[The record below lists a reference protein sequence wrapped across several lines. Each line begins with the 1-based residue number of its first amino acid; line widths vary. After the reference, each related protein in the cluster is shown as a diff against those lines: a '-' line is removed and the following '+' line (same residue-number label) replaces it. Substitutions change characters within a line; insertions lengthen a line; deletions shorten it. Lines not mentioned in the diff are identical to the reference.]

1 MPTWLIAIFELFGGL
16 ALFLYG
22 MNVMSNS
29 LEKRSGGK
37 LTKGLRKATSNP
49 IKGLILGAGITIA
62 VQSSSAVTVML
73 VGLVNSGVME
83 LYQTVGV
90 IFGADI
96 GTTLTVWILTLLG
109 IDGDSFFVTLLKPST
124 FTPLVALVGVL
135 MMMACKKQK
144 KKDIGV
150 ILIGFSVL
158 MYGMMMMS
166 DSMKPLTELDG
177 FQNLLTLMNEPS
189 FIVIAGALL
198 VSSLFT
204 GIIQSS
210 AAALGMLLALVN
222 TGVELPFFVAFP
234 LILGMN
240 IGTCMTAILSCF
252 GVGKDGKRVATVHVS
267 IKIIGAILFL
277 IGYFGLNAIFH
288 FNGLTY
294 MTMSGLSIA
303 LVHTVFNLLNTV
315 LLMPFSKQL
324 VKLAER
330 IVPDKEAKNEEIF
343 LDERLLNTPTV
354 AIQQCRSMT
363 VDMAIAARDNL
374 FSAMEMLKTY
384 DAGGVDDIN
393 AVEEQ
398 VDLREDRLGTY
409 LVKVSAKE
417 LSGRDSREVSRLLHS
432 IGDFERI
439 GDHAIN
445 VLGVA
450 TELFDKETNF
460 TDEAKAD
467 VAVLSNAIREIV
479 GLAVDAFL
487 KNDIEKAKLIEPL
500 EQVIDDL
507 IDEAKLRHVRRLQAG
522 KCTLKLGFVLSDL
535 LTDFERISDHCSN
548 VAACL
553 IQLEAHALDTHEYL
567 HQVKSEE
574 NESFMAEYNAFAEK
588 YSFTTT

>member
-1 MPTWLIAIFELFGGL
+1 MSVFKAILELFGGL

-29 LEKRSGGK
+29 LEKRSGSK
-37 LTKGLRKATSNP
+37 MAKGLRKVTSNP
-49 IKGLILGAGITIA
+49 VSSLLLGAGITVA

-83 LYQTVGV
+83 LSQTVGI
-90 IFGADI
+90 IFGSNI
-96 GTTLTVWILTLLG
+96 GTTLTAWILSLLG
-109 IDGDSFFVTLLKPST
+109 VDGDSNFFVAILNPRY
-124 FTPLVALVGVL
+124 FTPLVALIGVV
-135 MMMACKKQK
+135 MTMACKKQK

-150 ILIGFSVL
+150 ILIGFAVL
-158 MYGMMMMS
+158 MYGMIMMS
-166 DSMKPLTELDG
+166 DSMAPLTEEPAFMNFINMLKEPG
-177 FQNLLTLMNEPS
+177 FV
-189 FIVIAGALL
+189 VIIGALIG
-198 VSSLFT
+198 STLFT
-204 GIIQSS
+204 GVIQSS
-210 AAALGMLLALVN
+210 AAAIGMLQALVMAEN
-222 TGVELPFFVAFP
+222 VEIYFFVALP
-234 LILGMN
+234 LVLGQN

-252 GVGKDGKRVATVHVS
+252 GVGKEGKRVAAVHLS
-267 IKIIGAILFL
+267 IKIIGALIVLF
-277 IGYFGLNAIFH
+277 GYFALDAVFH
-288 FNGLTY
+288 FGLTNLK
-294 MTMSGLSIA
+294 MGVVSLA
-303 LVHTVFNLLNTV
+303 LLHTAFNLLNTV

-363 VDMAIAARDNL
+363 VDMAVAARDNL
-374 FSAMEMLKTY
+374 FSAMGMLIQY
-384 DAGGVDDIN
+384 DPSTVDELN

-450 TELFDKETNF
+450 TELFDKESEF
-460 TDEAKAD
+460 TAEGKAD
-467 VAVLSNAIREIV
+467 IAVLSEAIREIV
-479 GLAVDAFL
+479 GLAVDAFI
-487 KNDIEKAKLIEPL
+487 KNDTEIAKRIEPL

-548 VAACL
+548 IAACL
-553 IQLEAHALDTHEYL
+553 VQLEAHALDTHEYL

-574 NESFMAEYNAFAEK
+574 NESFMAEYNAFAKK
-588 YSFTTT
+588 YSFATT

>member
-1 MPTWLIAIFELFGGL
+1 MPTWLLAIFELFGGL

-29 LEKRSGGK
+29 LEKRSGGN
-37 LTKGLRKATSNP
+37 LTKGLRKVTANP
-49 IKGLILGAGITIA
+49 ISSLLLGAGITVA

-83 LYQTVGV
+83 LGQTVGI
-90 IFGADI
+90 IFGSNI
-96 GTTLTVWILTLLG
+96 GTTLTAWILSLLG
-109 IDGDSFFVTLLKPST
+109 VDGNNFFVVLLKPST
-124 FTPLVALVGVL
+124 FTPLVALAGVL
-135 MMMACKKQK
+135 MTMACKKQK
-144 KKDIGV
+144 QKDIGV
-150 ILIGFSVL
+150 ILVGFSVL
-158 MYGMMMMS
+158 MYGMIMMS
-166 DSMKPLTELDG
+166 DSMEPLTELNG
-177 FQNLLTLMNEPS
+177 FNNLLKMLEEPS
-189 FIVIAGALL
+189 FLVIIGALIA
-198 VSSLFT
+198 SSLFT
-204 GIIQSS
+204 GVIQSS
-210 AAALGMLLALVN
+210 AAAIGMLQALVL
-222 TGVELPFFVAFP
+222 VPDVKVYFFVALP
-234 LILGMN
+234 LVLGQN

-252 GVGKDGKRVATVHVS
+252 GVGKDGKRVAALHLS
-267 IKIIGAILFL
+267 IKIIGAVVVML
-277 IGYFGLNAIFH
+277 GYFGLDAIFH
-288 FNGLTY
+288 FQLTHLK
-294 MTMSGLSIA
+294 MNVLSLA
-303 LVHTVFNLLNTV
+303 LLHTAFNLLNTV

-330 IVPDKEAKNEEIF
+330 IVPDKEPKNEQF
-343 LDERLLNTPTV
+343 LLDERLLNTPTV
-354 AIQQCRSMT
+354 AVQQCGSMT

-384 DAGGVDDIN
+384 DADGVDDIN

-450 TELFDKETNF
+450 TELFDKETEF
-460 TDEAKAD
+460 TDEAKSD

-487 KNDIEKAKLIEPL
+487 KNDTEQAKLIEPL

-548 VAACL
+548 IAACL

-574 NESFMAEYNAFAEK
+574 NESFMEEYNAFAKK
-588 YSFTTT
+588 YSFATT

>member
-1 MPTWLIAIFELFGGL
+1 MPTWLLAIFELFGGL

-49 IKGLILGAGITIA
+49 IKGLLLGAGITIA

-109 IDGDSFFVTLLKPST
+109 IDGDNFFVTMLKPST
-124 FTPLVALVGVL
+124 FTPLVALIGVV

-150 ILIGFSVL
+150 ILVGFAVL
-158 MYGMMMMS
+158 MFGMMMMS
-166 DSMKPLTELDG
+166 ESMEPLTELEG
-177 FQNLLTLMNEPS
+177 FNTLLDLMAEPS
-189 FIVIAGALL
+189 FLVIVGALL

-210 AAALGMLLALVN
+210 AAALGILLAMVSAD
-222 TGVELPFFVAFP
+222 VSFPFFVAFP

-252 GVGKDGKRVATVHVS
+252 GVGKDGKRVAVVHTA
-267 IKIIGAILFL
+267 IKIVGAVVFLF
-277 IGYFGLNAIFH
+277 GYFGLDAIFH
-288 FNGLTY
+288 FKLTY
-294 MTMSGLSIA
+294 IPMSVLSIA
-303 LVHTVFNLLNTV
+303 LVHTAFNLFNTAI
-315 LLMPFSKQL
+315 LMPFSKQL
-324 VKLAER
+324 VRLAEK
-330 IVPDKEAKNEEIF
+330 IVPDKESLNEAF
-343 LDERLLNTPTV
+343 LLDERLLNTPTV

-384 DAGGVDDIN
+384 DADGVDDIN

-450 TELFDKETNF
+450 TELYDKEEAF
-460 TDEAKAD
+460 TAEAKRD
-467 VAVLSNAIREIV
+467 ITVLSEAIREIV
-479 GLAVDAFL
+479 GLAVESFV
-487 KNDIEKAKLIEPL
+487 KNDSEKAQKIEPL
-500 EQVIDDL
+500 EQVIDGL
-507 IDEAKLRHVRRLQAG
+507 IDEAKLRHIRRLQAG
-522 KCTLKLGFVLSDL
+522 KCTLQLGFVLSDL

-574 NESFMAEYNAFAEK
+574 NESFMAAYDDFAKK
-588 YSFTTT
+588 YSLGSI

>member
-1 MPTWLIAIFELFGGL
+1 MTAWLLPVFELFGGL

-49 IKGLILGAGITIA
+49 FKGLLLGAAITVA

-83 LYQTVGV
+83 LFQTVGV

-109 IDGDSFFVTLLKPST
+109 IDGDNFFVMLLKPST
-124 FTPLVALVGVL
+124 FTPLVALIGVV
-135 MMMACKKQK
+135 MTMACKKQK
-144 KKDIGV
+144 QKDIGV
-150 ILIGFSVL
+150 ILVGFAVL
-158 MYGMMMMS
+158 MYGMMAMS
-166 DSMKPLTELDG
+166 GSMEGLTELNG
-177 FQNLLTLMNEPS
+177 FDKLLEMMSEPS
-189 FIVIAGALL
+189 FVVIAGAFL
-198 VSSLFT
+198 VATLFT

-210 AAALGMLLALVN
+210 AAALGMLLAVVEA
-222 TGVELPFFVAFP
+222 GVDLPFFVAFP

-252 GVGKDGKRVATVHVS
+252 GVGKDGKRVAVIHVS
-267 IKIIGAILFL
+267 IKIVGAVVFLF
-277 IGYFGLNAIFH
+277 GYFGLNALFH
-288 FNGLTY
+288 FGLTTA
-294 MTMSGLSIA
+294 MMNGVTIA
-303 LVHTVFNLLNTV
+303 LVHTVFNLLNTA

-324 VKLAER
+324 VKLAEH
-330 IVPDKEAKNEEIF
+330 IVPDKDEKNEEIF

-374 FSAMEMLKTY
+374 FSAMDMLKTY
-384 DAGGVDDIN
+384 DAAGVDDIN

-450 TELFDKETNF
+450 TELFDKETEF
-460 TDEAKAD
+460 TDEGKAD
-467 VAVLSNAIREIV
+467 IAVLSDAIHEIV
-479 GLAVDAFL
+479 GLAVEAFI
-487 KNDIEKAKLIEPL
+487 KNDTEKAQLIEPL

-567 HQVKSEE
+567 HQVKSES

-588 YSFTTT
+588 YSLGAI

>member
-1 MPTWLIAIFELFGGL
+1 MKEALLSIFELFGGL

-49 IKGLILGAGITIA
+49 IKGLLLGAGITVA

-109 IDGDSFFVTLLKPST
+109 IDGDSNFFVLLLKPST
-124 FTPLVALVGVL
+124 FTPLVALIGVV

-144 KKDIGV
+144 QKDIGV
-150 ILIGFSVL
+150 ILVGFAVL
-158 MYGMMMMS
+158 MYGMMAMS
-166 DSMKPLTELDG
+166 GSMEGLTELKG
-177 FQNLLTLMNEPS
+177 FDKILEMMSEPS
-189 FIVIAGALL
+189 LPVIVGAFL
-198 VSSLFT
+198 VATLFT

-210 AAALGMLLALVN
+210 AAALGMLLAVVEA
-222 TGVELPFFVAFP
+222 GVDLPFFVAFP

-252 GVGKDGKRVATVHVS
+252 GVGKDGKRVAVIHVA
-267 IKIIGAILFL
+267 IKIVGAVVFLF
-277 IGYFGLNAIFH
+277 GYFGLNAIFH
-288 FNGLTY
+288 FGLTGA
-294 MTMSGLSIA
+294 TMNGVTIA
-303 LVHTVFNLLNTV
+303 LVHTVFNLLNTA

-324 VKLAER
+324 VRLAER
-330 IVPDKEAKNEEIF
+330 IVPDKESKNEEF
-343 LDERLLNTPTV
+343 LLDERLLNTPTV
-354 AIQQCRSMT
+354 AVQQCRSMT

-374 FSAMEMLKTY
+374 FAAMDMLKTY

-409 LVKVSAKE
+409 LVKVSAKA

-445 VLGVA
+445 VLDVA
-450 TELFDKETNF
+450 TELFEKEESF
-460 TDEAKAD
+460 TDEAMSD
-467 VAVLSNAIREIV
+467 IAVLSSAIREIV
-479 GLAVDAFL
+479 GLAVESFVKSDTELAQ
-487 KNDIEKAKLIEPL
+487 KIEPL
-500 EQVIDDL
+500 EQVIDGL
-507 IDEAKLRHVRRLQAG
+507 IDEAKLRHIRRLQAG
-522 KCTLKLGFVLSDL
+522 KCTLQLGFVLSDL

-574 NESFMAEYNAFAEK
+574 NESFMTEYNAFAKK
-588 YSFTTT
+588 YSLGSI

>member
-1 MPTWLIAIFELFGGL
+1 MKDVLLPIFELFGGL

-49 IKGLILGAGITIA
+49 FKGLLLGAAITVA

-109 IDGDSFFVTLLKPST
+109 IDGDSNFFVLLLKPST

-150 ILIGFSVL
+150 ILVGFAVL
-158 MYGMMMMS
+158 MYGMMAMS
-166 DSMKPLTELDG
+166 DSMKPLTDQPG
-177 FQNLLTLMNEPS
+177 FKDLISTMQTPSLL
-189 FIVIAGALL
+189 VIAGAFLAAT
-198 VSSLFT
+198 LFT

-210 AAALGMLLALVN
+210 AAALGMLLAVVSA
-222 TGVELPFFVAFP
+222 GVDLPFFVAFP

-252 GVGKDGKRVATVHVS
+252 GVGKDGKRVAVVHVA
-267 IKIIGAILFL
+267 IKIIGAIVFLF
-277 IGYFGLNAIFH
+277 GYFGLDALLH
-288 FNGLTY
+288 FGLTDA
-294 MTMSGLSIA
+294 MMNEVTIA
-303 LVHTVFNLLNTV
+303 LVHTVFNLLNTL

-330 IVPDKEAKNEEIF
+330 IVPDKESKNEEIF

-374 FSAMEMLKTY
+374 FAAMDMLKTY
-384 DAGGVDDIN
+384 DASGVDDIN

-460 TDEAKAD
+460 TDEAKSD
-467 VAVLSNAIREIV
+467 VAVLSAAIREIV

-574 NESFMAEYNAFAEK
+574 NESFMAEYNAFAKK
-588 YSFTTT
+588 YSFATT

>member
-1 MPTWLIAIFELFGGL
+1 MKVLLSIFELFGGL

-49 IKGLILGAGITIA
+49 FKGLLLGAGITVA

-83 LYQTVGV
+83 LFQTVGV

-109 IDGDSFFVTLLKPST
+109 IDGDSNFFVLLLKPST
-124 FTPLVALVGVL
+124 FTPLVALAGVL

-144 KKDIGV
+144 QKDIGV
-150 ILIGFSVL
+150 ILVGFAVL
-158 MYGMMMMS
+158 MYGMMAMS
-166 DSMKPLTELDG
+166 DSMKPLTDQPG
-177 FQNLLTLMNEPS
+177 FKDLISTMQTPS
-189 FIVIAGALL
+189 FVVIAGAFL
-198 VSSLFT
+198 VATLFT

-210 AAALGMLLALVN
+210 AAALGMLLAVVSV
-222 TGVELPFFVAFP
+222 GVELPFFVAFP

-252 GVGKDGKRVATVHVS
+252 GVGKDGKRVAVVHVS
-267 IKIIGAILFL
+267 IKIVGAIIFLF
-277 IGYFGLNAIFH
+277 GYFGLDSLFH
-288 FNGLTY
+288 FGLTNA
-294 MTMSGLSIA
+294 MMNEVTIA

-324 VKLAER
+324 VKLAEK
-330 IVPDKEAKNEEIF
+330 IVPDKEAKNEEF
-343 LDERLLNTPTV
+343 LLDERLLNTPTV
-354 AIQQCRSMT
+354 AVQQCRSMT

-374 FSAMEMLKTY
+374 FASMDMLKTY

-393 AVEEQ
+393 AVEEE

-409 LVKVSAKE
+409 LVKVSAKA

-450 TELFDKETNF
+450 TELFDKEESF
-460 TDEAKAD
+460 TAEAKQD
-467 VAVLSNAIREIV
+467 VAVLSEAIREIV
-479 GLAVDAFL
+479 GLAVESFV
-487 KNDIEKAKLIEPL
+487 KNDTELAQKIEPL
-500 EQVIDDL
+500 EQVIDGL
-507 IDEAKLRHVRRLQAG
+507 IDEAKLRHIRRLQAG
-522 KCTLKLGFVLSDL
+522 KCTLQLGFVLSDL

-548 VAACL
+548 IAACL

-567 HQVKSEE
+567 HQVKSEDNE
-574 NESFMAEYNAFAEK
+574 NFITEYTAFAKK
-588 YSFTTT
+588 YSLGSI